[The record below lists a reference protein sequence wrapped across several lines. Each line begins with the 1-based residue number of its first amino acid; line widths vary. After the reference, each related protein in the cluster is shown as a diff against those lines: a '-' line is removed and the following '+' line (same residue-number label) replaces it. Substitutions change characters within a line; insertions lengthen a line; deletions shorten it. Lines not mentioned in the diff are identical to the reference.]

1 MEFLS
6 NIYDKVLSGYVS
18 TDVFKYK
25 TWQEGVLG
33 KDRSACNGEGNDN
46 DTDTVKRKLEEILGT
61 FVKNGKISHALWAQH
76 KMFIGDEGIYILGEV
91 ITICQIVEFIDAD
104 DLVDINSNEEFK
116 ANILEELKRRLNIK
130 RKTEMLEEKII
141 TNISMCNSNFDE
153 DDGSGDGDDD
163 VNGEANK
170 DDHEGDADGDRGGG
184 GRGFGEANRMDKKRR
199 KKKKTDNHNHKGND
213 DESSYNDSS
222 YNESSYNE
230 SSYNESNYNDSS
242 CNDSSCND
250 HQRDDS
256 QRDGNHRDENQR
268 DDSQRDDDHRDDSKL
283 GDKNAVSNFVEMLCA
298 GKTNKFGF
306 CEYDQKFNDRYNLKN
321 SKNDRKSSKS
331 LEHCILPFREDY
343 EHKYVCLLLNHSGKQ
358 EARILRFSRNCV
370 STNKLLDTLKGTVTF
385 LNELRFLFKF
395 FRSQVVLKD
404 RIYGEFCAYIKFHRS
419 DPNFSGTKAMNEFFN
434 SLNDSALK
442 QLFFGLNEQ
451 NLNLLEEAI
460 SYCPIATFS
469 FFKNIKLLK
478 KINVNATRRTWKAV
492 CGLQKLYKNLKKV
505 REKMALED
513 PRFACEE
520 YSSCVGSSGSVGA
533 NRHGNSNDDG
543 NHNQGS
549 HYQGSRHSSSHAYPP
564 SSEHTQ
570 LAHAQGNNAHPRET
584 KLLHAKERE
593 LSFRSSSSSV
603 HAGGTSGSAVASSS
617 ACTSTCSVVCTV
629 NNCNHSSGH
638 VSRGIVGLGS
648 KKNKS
653 DLFTDK
659 SENKEYNHQMYSN
672 SLDLHNE
679 EKKNKNVEINQLN
692 DTCLYVTS
700 DEEGLQMAR
709 SNNITS
715 ELSGANRTIEENNKT
730 LLDQTNK
737 MFVDDSYRTV
747 DEMGRRLS
755 ENRLMRENSLDD
767 VRANMIK
774 LFKTYGGQC
783 RIGKVQGRCED
794 ATFQTDIPP
803 AFGIFDGVGSW
814 SLEGI
819 DASKFSIG
827 LSLACQREAEKLS
840 KNLNDYAKVSY
851 NTIIRSKLLL
861 RNSLDSVKKEYAD
874 AYGSSTAIVG
884 LIDEYTGKCGIAS
897 LGDSVCMILR
907 REFLPGDINFERET
921 YPKFP
926 VESFLYYNNKG
937 RNPSIVRK
945 IIWKTSEQKWEN
957 GAPYQLSNL
966 PDRSQWKD
974 LENRG
979 LHSFV
984 KILEKVDIDGD
995 PPEAAV
1001 SPPSEILC
1009 MPGDLILLMSDGVSD
1024 NLFDEEIEAYCTF
1037 AISPEEAC
1045 ELGDPS
1051 AFTPAQ
1057 DIAYSITNIAKRRS
1071 GDKLHCKPFFPF
1083 LGKYRE
1089 PNRTY
1094 KGNKVDDISCVAIW
1108 VVCETEDSVKN
1119 FVANPDEPSILETD
1133 KYYSNNY
1140 FQHFNKITDICTPTK
1155 KFIKEKNRIERVNLQ
1170 HVTMESDR
1178 GGGERANAHGNFSH
1192 SNSSIMN
1199 ANFSANFFDSSETP
1213 IKFSLSDDNKY
1224 QDLSDMVLKEEDDE
1238 HGDDMS
1244 GDAANSHDAANSDD
1258 APNCHDEEGALAR
1271 DHPGEIDS
1279 NKLSDDMDSMKT
1291 PNSNSLKSRFKDQ
1304 IFNRDDFDHTPRQ
1317 RISDD
1322 RLEEHIERINNMYIK
1337 TPILHIDKNF
1347 KTNKTSVRKTKASNR
1362 GKVMGNKK
1370 MEQADMSSMLNYET
1384 PKKQMMMRGGAKE
1397 KASVVTSMNES
1408 AVMNSFINNETPVK
1422 SSITKDTS
1430 LKVDKKITKNKRKA
1444 VFNFD
1449 KNESPS
1455 KIGYSKKRSK
1465 KS

>member
-25 TWQEGVLG
+25 TWQESVIG
-33 KDRSACNGEGNDN
+33 KDKNNYINGGNNDVSGRSNNNGNENNNSNKGGN
-46 DTDTVKRKLEEILGT
+46 TDENGSDSKSVKKRLEEILGT
-61 FVKNGKISHALWAQH
+61 FVKNGKMSHALWAQH
-76 KMFIGDEGIYILGEV
+76 KMFIGDEGIYLLGEV
-91 ITICQIVEFIDAD
+91 ITICQILEFIDSD
-104 DLVDINSNEEFK
+104 DMDDIKYDEEFK
-116 ANILEELKRRLNIK
+116 TNILEELKRRLIIK
-130 RKTEMLEEKII
+130 KKTEMLEQKII
-141 TNISMCNSNFDE
+141 SNISMCNSNSNFDE
-153 DDGSGDGDDD
+153 YDDEEEEEEEEIDEDNGGD
-163 VNGEANK
+163 
-170 DDHEGDADGDRGGG
+170 GGG
-184 GRGFGEANRMDKKRR
+184 GDLGFRESSNND
-199 KKKKTDNHNHKGND
+199 KKKTNKKNKD
-213 DESSYNDSS
+213 SYND
-222 YNESSYNE
+222 N
-230 SSYNESNYNDSS
+230 
-242 CNDSSCND
+242 
-250 HQRDDS
+250 
-256 QRDGNHRDENQR
+256 GNPH
-268 DDSQRDDDHRDDSKL
+268 DDSKL

-321 SKNDRKSSKS
+321 SKNDRKSYKS
-331 LEHCILPFREDY
+331 LENCILPFREDY

-370 STNKLLDTLKGTVTF
+370 NTNKLLDTLKGTVKF

-419 DPNFSGTKAMNEFFN
+419 DPNFSATKAINEFFN

-442 QLFFGLNEQ
+442 QLFFGLNEP

-478 KINVNATRRTWKAV
+478 QINVNATRRTWKAV
-492 CGLQKLYKNLKKV
+492 CGLQKLYKNLKRIRNKLAV
-505 REKMALED
+505 ED
-513 PRFACEE
+513 TRPVSDECNSSRFSNNNNYYNNC
-520 YSSCVGSSGSVGA
+520 
-533 NRHGNSNDDG
+533 NSNK
-543 NHNQGS
+543 N
-549 HYQGSRHSSSHAYPP
+549 PTT
-564 SSEHTQ
+564 SEHMRP
-570 LAHAQGNNAHPRET
+570 LHLQGNNMHSNEM
-584 KLLHAKERE
+584 KLLHERE
-593 LSFRSSSSSV
+593 IAIRNSSNGV
-603 HAGGTSGSAVASSS
+603 HASGAVSNGACDSTIDSTTTCTNACS
-617 ACTSTCSVVCTV
+617 VACTL
-629 NNCNHSSGH
+629 NNCDHNKSNSMCSGD
-638 VSRGIVGLGS
+638 IIGLGN
-648 KKNKS
+648 KKHKN

-659 SENKEYNHQMYSN
+659 SENKEYYDTMYNN
-672 SLDLHNE
+672 SLDLYTE
-679 EKKNKNVEINQLN
+679 EKNSKMFEINKLN

-700 DEEGLQMAR
+700 DEESQQIGK
-709 SNNITS
+709 NNATN
-715 ELSGANRTIEENNKT
+715 ELEEMNRMYEENNRT
-730 LLDQTNK
+730 LYDQTDKISTDGNYK
-737 MFVDDSYRTV
+737 NAA
-747 DEMGRRLS
+747 DEMEKRLS
-755 ENRLMRENSLDD
+755 ENTLMRNNSMDD
-767 VRANMIK
+767 IRSNMIK

-840 KNLNDYAKVSY
+840 KNLNGYAKVSY

-861 RNSLDSVKKEYAD
+861 RNSLESVKKEYAD

-921 YPKFP
+921 YPNFP
-926 VESFLYYNNKG
+926 VESFLYHNNKG

-995 PPEAAV
+995 SPDAAV
-1001 SPPSEILC
+1001 TPPSEILC

-1051 AFTPAQ
+1051 AFTSAQ

-1089 PNRTY
+1089 PNRIY

-1108 VVCETEDSVKN
+1108 VVCETEESVKN
-1119 FVANPDEPSILETD
+1119 FVSNPDEPSILETD

-1170 HVTMESDR
+1170 HVNINSSTKR
-1178 GGGERANAHGNFSH
+1178 GSEAPPRHSNFSQ
-1192 SNSSIMN
+1192 SNGSNLPSQ
-1199 ANFSANFFDSSETP
+1199 FPSNFFDSSETP

-1224 QDLSDMVLKEEDDE
+1224 QDLSDIVLKDECEEDEDE
-1238 HGDDMS
+1238 GDDS
-1244 GDAANSHDAANSDD
+1244 ENDHSEND
-1258 APNCHDEEGALAR
+1258 HDENDHGENGLGDTNASSVGESDIDDNMDDDDR
-1271 DHPGEIDS
+1271 DDQDERITIPQIELIVGQEAGVGPDGIGMD
-1279 NKLSDDMDSMKT
+1279 KLRDDMESMKT
-1291 PNSNSLKSRFKDQ
+1291 PNNNSLKTKFKNQ
-1304 IFNRDDFDHTPRQ
+1304 IFNRDDFDHTPKQ
-1317 RISDD
+1317 RVSDD
-1322 RLEEHIERINNMYIK
+1322 HLEEHIERINNMYIK
-1337 TPILHIDKNF
+1337 TPILHMDKNF
-1347 KTNKTSVRKTKASNR
+1347 KTNKASVKKSKLFNK
-1362 GKVMGNKK
+1362 GKVRSNKNI
-1370 MEQADMSSMLNYET
+1370 EQSGIPNILNYET
-1384 PKKQMMMRGGAKE
+1384 PKKKMVGSMMKE
-1397 KASVVTSMNES
+1397 KANVVTSMNENT
-1408 AVMNSFINNETPVK
+1408 VINSFINNETPVK
-1422 SSITKDTS
+1422 ACNTKETA
-1430 LKVDKKITKNKRKA
+1430 LKVDKKITKNKRKSIY
-1444 VFNFD
+1444 NFD
-1449 KNESPS
+1449 KNDSPS
-1455 KIGYSKKRSK
+1455 KIGYAKKRNK

>member
-33 KDRSACNGEGNDN
+33 KERSGCNGEGNDN

-76 KMFIGDEGIYILGEV
+76 KMFIGDEGIYVLGEV
-91 ITICQIVEFIDAD
+91 ITICQIVKFVDAD
-104 DLVDINSNEEFK
+104 DLVEINSNEEFK

-153 DDGSGDGDDD
+153 DDGDDD
-163 VNGEANK
+163 ANDDWNK
-170 DDHEGDADGDRGGG
+170 DEHGDDHEGDADGDRGGG
-184 GRGFGEANRMDKKRR
+184 GRGFGEASRMDKRR
-199 KKKKTDNHNHKGND
+199 KKKKRDNHNDKDNND

-222 YNESSYNE
+222 YNDNIY
-230 SSYNESNYNDSS
+230 
-242 CNDSSCND
+242 NDSSCND

-256 QRDGNHRDENQR
+256 QH
-268 DDSQRDDDHRDDSKL
+268 DDCKL

-306 CEYDQKFNDRYNLKN
+306 CEYDQKFNDRCNLKN

-343 EHKYVCLLLNHSGKQ
+343 EHKYVCLVLNHSGKR

-478 KINVNATRRTWKAV
+478 KINVNATRRTWKGV
-492 CGLQKLYKNLKKV
+492 CGLQRLYKNLKKV

-513 PRFACEE
+513 PRFFLEE
-520 YSSCVGSSGSVGA
+520 YDSSCVGSIGNIDA
-533 NRHGNSNDDG
+533 NRNGNRNGNGNRDQGNNDQGDYHQRDYDQDNHHSN
-543 NHNQGS
+543 S
-549 HYQGSRHSSSHAYPP
+549 HTYPP
-564 SSEHTQ
+564 SSEHVR
-570 LAHAQGNNAHPRET
+570 LAHAQGNNSDPRET
-584 KLLHAKERE
+584 NLLHAKERE
-593 LSFRSSSSSV
+593 LAFRSSSSSV
-603 HAGGTSGSAVASSS
+603 HAGGTSASAVASST
-617 ACTSTCSVVCTV
+617 ACTSTCSIAYTV
-629 NNCNHSSGH
+629 NNYNHSSGH
-638 VSRGIVGLGS
+638 VSSDHVNSGIVGLGN

-653 DLFTDK
+653 DLFSDK

-672 SLDLHNE
+672 SLDLHSE
-679 EKKNKNVEINQLN
+679 EKKTKNLEINKLN

-700 DEEGLQMAR
+700 DEESLQMAK

-715 ELSGANRTIEENNKT
+715 ELSSANRTIEENNKT

-737 MFVDDSYRTV
+737 MFLDDNYRTV

-755 ENRLMRENSLDD
+755 ENRLLRENSLDD

-861 RNSLDSVKKEYAD
+861 KNSLDSVKKEYAD

-1119 FVANPDEPSILETD
+1119 FVANPDQPSILETD

-1170 HVTMESDR
+1170 HINMDS
-1178 GGGERANAHGNFSH
+1178 GSGSGERETAHGKFGH
-1192 SNSSIMN
+1192 SNSSNMN
-1199 ANFSANFFDSSETP
+1199 AQLSANFFDSSETP

-1224 QDLSDMVLKEEDDE
+1224 QDLSDIVLKDEDDTSSGDGDDDRGDADNGHGGNS
-1238 HGDDMS
+1238 HGDR
-1244 GDAANSHDAANSDD
+1244 SDD
-1258 APNCHDEEGALAR
+1258 EKVTLPPDNPNA
-1271 DHPGEIDS
+1271 IDS

-1317 RISDD
+1317 RISDE

-1347 KTNKTSVRKTKASNR
+1347 KTNKTSVKKTKASNR
-1362 GKVMGNKK
+1362 GKVMSNKK

-1384 PKKQMMMRGGAKE
+1384 PKKQMMMRGGTKE
-1397 KASVVTSMNES
+1397 KASLVTSINEK
-1408 AVMNSFINNETPVK
+1408 AIMNSFINNETPVK

-1430 LKVDKKITKNKRKA
+1430 LKVDKKITKNKRKS

-1449 KNESPS
+1449 KNESPT

>member
-33 KDRSACNGEGNDN
+33 KDRSGCNGEGNDN

-91 ITICQIVEFIDAD
+91 ITICQIVEYVDAD

-141 TNISMCNSNFDE
+141 TNISMCNSNFNE
-153 DDGSGDGDDD
+153 DDGDDD
-163 VNGEANK
+163 GNGDEHG
-170 DDHEGDADGDRGGG
+170 DDNEGDADGDRGGG
-184 GRGFGEANRMDKKRR
+184 GFGFGEGSRMDKKRR
-199 KKKKTDNHNHKGND
+199 KKKKQDNHNHKDNND
-213 DESSYNDSS
+213 DERSYNDRSYNDSGYNDS
-222 YNESSYNE
+222 GYNESS
-230 SSYNESNYNDSS
+230 YNDSS

-250 HQRDDS
+250 
-256 QRDGNHRDENQR
+256 NQR
-268 DDSQRDDDHRDDSKL
+268 DDSQRYDNQRDDNQRDDNQCDENQRDDSKL

-358 EARILRFSRNCV
+358 EARILRFSRNC
-370 STNKLLDTLKGTVTF
+370 
-385 LNELRFLFKF
+385 
-395 FRSQVVLKD
+395 VVLKD

-513 PRFACEE
+513 PRFLCEE
-520 YSSCVGSSGSVGA
+520 YSSSCVGSSGNIDA
-533 NRHGNSNDDG
+533 NRNGNSNGNGNRNQG
-543 NHNQGS
+543 NHDQGD
-549 HYQGSRHSSSHAYPP
+549 YDQGNRHSNSHAYPP
-564 SSEHTQ
+564 SSEHVR
-570 LAHAQGNNAHPRET
+570 LAHAQGNNSHPRES
-584 KLLHAKERE
+584 KLLHEKERE
-593 LSFRSSSSSV
+593 LAFRSISSSV
-603 HAGGTSGSAVASSS
+603 HAGGTSGSVVASSID
-617 ACTSTCSVVCTV
+617 CTSTCSVACTV

-638 VSRGIVGLGS
+638 VSSGIVGLGN

-659 SENKEYNHQMYSN
+659 LENKEYNHQMYSN
-672 SLDLHNE
+672 SLDLHTE
-679 EKKNKNVEINQLN
+679 EKKTKNVEINKLN

-700 DEEGLQMAR
+700 DEECLQMAR
-709 SNNITS
+709 SNNVTS

-737 MFVDDSYRTV
+737 MFIDDNYRTV

-974 LENRG
+974 LEDRG

-995 PPEAAV
+995 PPEAAAT
-1001 SPPSEILC
+1001 PPSEILC

-1170 HVTMESDR
+1170 HINMDSGR
-1178 GGGERANAHGNFSH
+1178 GSGERESAHGKFGH
-1192 SNSSIMN
+1192 SNSSNMN
-1199 ANFSANFFDSSETP
+1199 AQFSANFFDSSETP
-1213 IKFSLSDDNKY
+1213 IKFSQSDDNKY
-1224 QDLSDMVLKEEDDE
+1224 QDLSDIVLKDEDDASSADGDDE
-1238 HGDDMS
+1238 RGDADNSHGGNSHGD
-1244 GDAANSHDAANSDD
+1244 HSDD
-1258 APNCHDEEGALAR
+1258 EKVTLPR
-1271 DHPGEIDS
+1271 DNHNTIDS

-1347 KTNKTSVRKTKASNR
+1347 KTNKTSVRKTKTSNR
-1362 GKVMGNKK
+1362 GKVMSNKK
-1370 MEQADMSSMLNYET
+1370 MEQGDMSSMLNYET
-1384 PKKQMMMRGGAKE
+1384 PKKQMMMRGGTKE
-1397 KASVVTSMNES
+1397 KASVVTSINEK
-1408 AVMNSFINNETPVK
+1408 AVMNSFINNETPSK

-1430 LKVDKKITKNKRKA
+1430 LKVDKKITKNKRKS

>member
-33 KDRSACNGEGNDN
+33 KDRSGSNGEGNNN

-61 FVKNGKISHALWAQH
+61 FVKNGKISHALWAEH

-91 ITICQIVEFIDAD
+91 ITICQIVEFVDAD
-104 DLVDINSNEEFK
+104 DLVEINSNEEFK
-116 ANILEELKRRLNIK
+116 ENILEELKRRLNIK

-153 DDGSGDGDDD
+153 DDGDDAGNND
-163 VNGEANK
+163 EHS
-170 DDHEGDADGDRGGG
+170 DDSEGDTDGDRGGG
-184 GRGFGEANRMDKKRR
+184 GRGFGEPSRMDKKR
-199 KKKKTDNHNHKGND
+199 KKKKKQGNQNDNDNSYHDN
-213 DESSYNDSS
+213 SYNDNS
-222 YNESSYNE
+222 YNDNQH
-230 SSYNESNYNDSS
+230 D
-242 CNDSSCND
+242 DND
-250 HQRDDS
+250 HDDS
-256 QRDGNHRDENQR
+256 P
-268 DDSQRDDDHRDDSKL
+268 L

-306 CEYDQKFNDRYNLKN
+306 CEYDQKFNDRYNMKN

-343 EHKYVCLLLNHSGKQ
+343 EHKYVCLLLNQSGTQ
-358 EARILRFSRNCV
+358 EARILRFSRNCE

-478 KINVNATRRTWKAV
+478 NINVNATRRTWKAV

-505 REKMALED
+505 REKMTLED
-513 PRFACEE
+513 PRFVCDE
-520 YSSCVGSSGSVGA
+520 YSSSCVGSSGDMDA
-533 NRHGNSNDDG
+533 NRNGKSNANGNRYQGDYDQG
-543 NHNQGS
+543 NHHSNS
-549 HYQGSRHSSSHAYPP
+549 HTYLS
-564 SSEHTQ
+564 SSEHVP
-570 LAHAQGNNAHPRET
+570 LAHAQGNHSHSCET
-584 KLLHAKERE
+584 NLLHAKERE
-593 LSFRSSSSSV
+593 LGFKSSSSSV
-603 HAGGTSGSAVASSS
+603 HAGGTSASAVASST
-617 ACTSTCSVVCTV
+617 ACTSTCSVSCTV

-638 VSRGIVGLGS
+638 MSSDIVGLGN

-659 SENKEYNHQMYSN
+659 SENKEYSHQMYSN
-672 SLDLHNE
+672 SLDLHTE
-679 EKKNKNVEINQLN
+679 EKKNKNLEINKLN

-700 DEEGLQMAR
+700 DEESLQMAR
-709 SNNITS
+709 NNNMTS
-715 ELSGANRTIEENNKT
+715 ELSCANRTIEENNKT

-737 MFVDDSYRTV
+737 MFMDDNYRKV

-755 ENRLMRENSLDD
+755 ENMLMRENSLDD

-1089 PNRTY
+1089 PNGTY

-1119 FVANPDEPSILETD
+1119 FVANPNEPSILETD

-1170 HVTMESDR
+1170 HINMDS
-1178 GGGERANAHGNFSH
+1178 GGGNGTRETVHGNFSH
-1192 SNSSIMN
+1192 SNNSNMN
-1199 ANFSANFFDSSETP
+1199 AHFSATFFDSSETP
-1213 IKFSLSDDNKY
+1213 IKFSMSDDNKY
-1224 QDLSDMVLKEEDDE
+1224 QDLSDMVLKDEDDASSADGDDE
-1238 HGDDMS
+1238 RGDGDNSYGDNSHGD
-1244 GDAANSHDAANSDD
+1244 HSDD
-1258 APNCHDEEGALAR
+1258 EKVNLPHDN
-1271 DHPGEIDS
+1271 S
-1279 NKLSDDMDSMKT
+1279 NVIESSKLSDDMDSMKT

-1322 RLEEHIERINNMYIK
+1322 RLEEQIERINNMYIK

-1347 KTNKTSVRKTKASNR
+1347 KANKTSVKKTKASNKG
-1362 GKVMGNKK
+1362 GKVMSNKK
-1370 MEQADMSSMLNYET
+1370 MEQEDMSSMLNYET
-1384 PKKQMMMRGGAKE
+1384 PKKQMMMRGGTKE
-1397 KASVVTSMNES
+1397 KASVVTSINEN
-1408 AVMNSFINNETPVK
+1408 AVMKSFINNETPVK

-1430 LKVDKKITKNKRKA
+1430 LKVDKKITKNKRKS

-1455 KIGYSKKRSK
+1455 KIGYSKKKSK

>member
-33 KDRSACNGEGNDN
+33 KDRSSCNGQGNDN
-46 DTDTVKRKLEEILGT
+46 DTDGVKRKLEEILGT

-91 ITICQIVEFIDAD
+91 ITICQIVEFVDAD
-104 DLVDINSNEEFK
+104 DLVEINSNEEFK

-141 TNISMCNSNFDE
+141 TNISMCNSNFDDE
-153 DDGSGDGDDD
+153 DGNNDD
-163 VNGEANK
+163 N
-170 DDHEGDADGDRGGG
+170 EGDADGDWAGG
-184 GRGFGEANRMDKKRR
+184 GRGFDKADRVDKKRR
-199 KKKKTDNHNHKGND
+199 KKKKEGSNKDN
-213 DESSYNDSS
+213 ESSYNDSS
-222 YNESSYNE
+222 YN
-230 SSYNESNYNDSS
+230 DSS
-242 CNDSSCND
+242 CNDND
-250 HQRDDS
+250 RDDS
-256 QRDGNHRDENQR
+256 N
-268 DDSQRDDDHRDDSKL
+268 L

-358 EARILRFSRNCV
+358 EARILRFSRNCE

-492 CGLQKLYKNLKKV
+492 CGLQRLYKNLKKV
-505 REKMALED
+505 REKMALDD
-513 PRFACEE
+513 PRLVCEE
-520 YSSCVGSSGSVGA
+520 YSSSCVGSSGNLDA
-533 NRHGNSNDDG
+533 YRNGNSNANGSRDEG
-543 NHNQGS
+543 IHNQEDYHQEDYHRGNRQSNS
-549 HYQGSRHSSSHAYPP
+549 HTYSS
-564 SSEHTQ
+564 SSEHVR
-570 LAHAQGNNAHPRET
+570 LAHAQGNNSHPYET
-584 KLLHAKERE
+584 ELLHSKERE
-593 LSFRSSSSSV
+593 LAFKSSSSSV
-603 HAGGTSGSAVASSS
+603 HAGGTGGSAVASST
-617 ACTSTCSVVCTV
+617 ACTSTCSVSCTV

-638 VSRGIVGLGS
+638 VSSGIVGLGN

-659 SENKEYNHQMYSN
+659 SESKEYHHQMFSN
-672 SLDLHNE
+672 SLDLHTE
-679 EKKNKNVEINQLN
+679 EKKNKNIELNKLN

-700 DEEGLQMAR
+700 DEENLQMAR
-709 SNNITS
+709 TNNITG
-715 ELSGANRTIEENNKT
+715 ELNCANRTIEENNKT

-737 MFVDDSYRTV
+737 MFMDDNYRTA

-861 RNSLDSVKKEYAD
+861 RNSLESVKKEYAD

-1071 GDKLHCKPFFPF
+1071 GDKLHSKPFFPF

-1170 HVTMESDR
+1170 HINMDS
-1178 GGGERANAHGNFSH
+1178 GGLSGEGETAHGKFGH
-1192 SNSSIMN
+1192 SNSSNMN
-1199 ANFSANFFDSSETP
+1199 AHFSANFFDSSETP

-1224 QDLSDMVLKEEDDE
+1224 QDLSDIVLKDEDDASSADADNSYGGDS
-1238 HGDDMS
+1238 HGDSHGDHS
-1244 GDAANSHDAANSDD
+1244 GDEEVTLPRDN
-1258 APNCHDEEGALAR
+1258 PNEV
-1271 DHPGEIDS
+1271 DS

-1291 PNSNSLKSRFKDQ
+1291 PNSNSLKARFKDQ

-1322 RLEEHIERINNMYIK
+1322 RLDEHIERINNMYIK
-1337 TPILHIDKNF
+1337 TPILHIDKNI
-1347 KTNKTSVRKTKASNR
+1347 KTNKTSVRKTKVSNK
-1362 GKVMGNKK
+1362 GKGMSNKK
-1370 MEQADMSSMLNYET
+1370 MEQGDTSSMLNYET
-1384 PKKQMMMRGGAKE
+1384 PKKQMIMRSGTRE
-1397 KASVVTSMNES
+1397 KGNVVTSINEN

-1422 SSITKDTS
+1422 SSVSKDTS
-1430 LKVDKKITKNKRKA
+1430 LKVDKKITKNKRKS

-1455 KIGYSKKRSK
+1455 KISYSKKRSK